1 MAAKH
6 DAVINELNF
15 KIDKLIKLY
24 ISSLEQNKS
33 LESKIQDLQSE
44 LENLQRENK
53 DLNNKLKTTRVA
65 SAISEGNG
73 SYEAKMRI
81 NQLVAGDSFGQI
93 FITDT
98 NREHLDRILHKVGSD
113 YKIFRV
119 EQGVVREMEAEQ

>member
-65 SAISEGNG
+65 KANLELNG

-81 NQLVAGDSFGQI
+81 NQLV
-93 FITDT
+93 
-98 NREHLDRILHKVGSD
+98 REIDKCIALLNN
-113 YKIFRV
+113 
-119 EQGVVREMEAEQ
+119 

>member
-15 KIDKLIKLY
+15 KIDKLIKLH

-81 NQLVAGDSFGQI
+81 NQLV
-93 FITDT
+93 
-98 NREHLDRILHKVGSD
+98 REIDKCIALLNN
-113 YKIFRV
+113 
-119 EQGVVREMEAEQ
+119 

>member
-53 DLNNKLKTTRVA
+53 DLN
-65 SAISEGNG
+65 
-73 SYEAKMRI
+73 
-81 NQLVAGDSFGQI
+81 
-93 FITDT
+93 
-98 NREHLDRILHKVGSD
+98 
-113 YKIFRV
+113 
-119 EQGVVREMEAEQ
+119 

>member
-73 SYEAKMRI
+73 SYEEKMRI
-81 NQLVAGDSFGQI
+81 KQLV
-93 FITDT
+93 
-98 NREHLDRILHKVGSD
+98 REIVKCIALLNN
-113 YKIFRV
+113 
-119 EQGVVREMEAEQ
+119 

>member
-33 LESKIQDLQSE
+33 LESKMQSE

-81 NQLVAGDSFGQI
+81 NQLV
-93 FITDT
+93 
-98 NREHLDRILHKVGSD
+98 REIDKCIALLNN
-113 YKIFRV
+113 
-119 EQGVVREMEAEQ
+119 

>member
-44 LENLQRENK
+44 LENLQIENK

-81 NQLVAGDSFGQI
+81 NQLV
-93 FITDT
+93 
-98 NREHLDRILHKVGSD
+98 REIDKCIALLNN
-113 YKIFRV
+113 
-119 EQGVVREMEAEQ
+119 

>member
-44 LENLQRENK
+44 LESLQRENK

-65 SAISEGNG
+65 SAISGGNG

-81 NQLVAGDSFGQI
+81 NQLV
-93 FITDT
+93 
-98 NREHLDRILHKVGSD
+98 REIDKCIALLNN
-113 YKIFRV
+113 
-119 EQGVVREMEAEQ
+119 

>member
-65 SAISEGNG
+65 NAISEGKG
-73 SYEAKMRI
+73 RYEAKKRI
-81 NQLVAGDSFGQI
+81 NQLV
-93 FITDT
+93 
-98 NREHLDRILHKVGSD
+98 REIDKCIALLNN
-113 YKIFRV
+113 
-119 EQGVVREMEAEQ
+119 

>member
-33 LESKIQDLQSE
+33 LESKIQDQQSE

-81 NQLVAGDSFGQI
+81 NQLV
-93 FITDT
+93 
-98 NREHLDRILHKVGSD
+98 REIDKCIALLNN
-113 YKIFRV
+113 
-119 EQGVVREMEAEQ
+119 

>member
-53 DLNNKLKTTRVA
+53 DLNKNLKPTREA

-81 NQLVAGDSFGQI
+81 NQLV
-93 FITDT
+93 
-98 NREHLDRILHKVGSD
+98 REIDKCIALLNN
-113 YKIFRV
+113 
-119 EQGVVREMEAEQ
+119 